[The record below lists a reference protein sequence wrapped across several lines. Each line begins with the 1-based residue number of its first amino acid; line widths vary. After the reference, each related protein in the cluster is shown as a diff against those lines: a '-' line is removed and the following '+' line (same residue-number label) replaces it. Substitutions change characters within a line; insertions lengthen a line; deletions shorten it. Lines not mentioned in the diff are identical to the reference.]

1 MALLSESTTTASSPQ
16 TPVYG
21 STDAMTAALKLA
33 AAGAKD
39 SQITHR
45 VNSSGFA
52 ASRASSPSS
61 SEDEASQ
68 ASPIGIAVKK
78 EALVAKS
85 KDMAMTVI
93 ERYHSATSTKMY
105 DVEELVDYYFHR
117 RLAAFTA
124 VVISYLP
131 FVITPNQITLFGLG
145 LGWASAVCLYDSE
158 FHTPL
163 GWEPTHSLAT
173 ASLLMF
179 LWIVSDCADG
189 QVARLCKRGTRTG
202 RILDGFVDGL
212 VLAPNCGILGLMCVH
227 RYGQPQYMLFAIF
240 AGVSLWVHAIVY
252 DKVKNVYMENALPQ
266 SECDGETV
274 ESVRAEYHA
283 AKAKNPLALD
293 SVLLGIYVI
302 YLTAQA
308 KFTTDA
314 AAKAEVARHTLLATC
329 NDEYHALFI
338 SRYSGLVRLASFMGI
353 SAHVVGL
360 YVAYF
365 TAIFYWDALF
375 YVQVYFGV
383 VLNLVLATV
392 LIQYANSGMSTA
404 QPNKQ
409 GTL

>member
-1 MALLSESTTTASSPQ
+1 MALLSDTSLDAAKPQLYGATASLESP
-16 TPVYG
+16 
-21 STDAMTAALKLA
+21 SLTAATVVTV
-33 AAGAKD
+33 D
-39 SQITHR
+39 STITHR

-52 ASRASSPSS
+52 ASRASSPAG
-61 SEDEASQ
+61 SEDEASDRSES
-68 ASPIGIAVKK
+68 AKK
-78 EALVAKS
+78 EAAAAALLAKS
-85 KDMAMTVI
+85 KDIALTVL

-105 DVEELVDYYFHR
+105 DVEELIDYYFHR
-117 RLAAFTA
+117 RLAAFVA
-124 VVISYLP
+124 VIISYLP
-131 FVITPNQITLFGLG
+131 FVITPNQITLFGLV

-158 FHTPL
+158 FHAPL
-163 GWEPTHSLAT
+163 GWEPTTSLAA

-179 LWIVSDCADG
+179 AWIVSDCADG

-212 VLAPNCGILGLMCVH
+212 VLAPNCAILGLLCVN
-227 RYGQPQYMLFAIF
+227 RYGNPQYMAFAII

-274 ESVRAEYHA
+274 ESVRAEYRE

-314 AAKAEVARHTLLATC
+314 AAQAEVARVTLLATC
-329 NDEYHALFI
+329 NDEYHAQFI
-338 SRYSGLVRLASFMGI
+338 GRYRGLVRVASFMGI

-360 YVAYF
+360 YVAYAA
-365 TAIFYWDALF
+365 AIVYWDALF
-375 YVQVYFGV
+375 YVQVYFAV

-392 LIQYANSGMSTA
+392 LLQYSRSGMSTA
-404 QPNKQ
+404 QPNKY
-409 GTL
+409 GSM